1 MLRQQ
6 CMLPV
11 YQPRLEE
18 DHTHIYE
25 PVFSVLTDRTTDHH
39 FTVLFLITY
48 DDVLFM
54 FTL

>member
-1 MLRQQ
+1 M
-6 CMLPV
+6 CV
-11 YQPRLEE
+11 ITTS
-18 DHTHIYE
+18 DTCDSD
-25 PVFSVLTDRTTDHH
+25 FSVLTGTTDLH